1 LGLTPDSLGT
11 GSAGNATSRAPEPV
25 AAKQPASAGEIWA
38 QRLFM
43 AAFLFLCT
51 LLGVTLVVI
60 PWTERWISNSV
71 LVGWPRLQ
79 AFFGHSFVRG
89 VCSGLGLLDLWIG
102 FSETL
107 RYEEGA

>member
-1 LGLTPDSLGT
+1 MTPDSPST
-11 GSAGNATSRAPEPV
+11 NSGSTASPAPSASPRSAT
-25 AAKQPASAGEIWA
+25 AGEIWA

-60 PWTERWISNSV
+60 PWTERWITNSI

-79 AFFGHSFVRG
+79 TFFSLGFVRG

>member
-1 LGLTPDSLGT
+1 LTPDSLGT
-11 GSAGNATSRAPEPV
+11 NSGSASAPATTAPPRS
-25 AAKQPASAGEIWA
+25 ATAGEIWA

-51 LLGVTLVVI
+51 LLGFTLVVL
-60 PWTERWISNSV
+60 PWTERWITDTI
-71 LVGWPRLQ
+71 LVGWPRVQ
-79 AFFGHSFVRG
+79 AFFSLGFVRG

-102 FSETL
+102 IWETL

>member
-1 LGLTPDSLGT
+1 
-11 GSAGNATSRAPEPV
+11 
-25 AAKQPASAGEIWA
+25 
-38 QRLFM
+38 M

-60 PWTERWISNSV
+60 PWTDRWISSSI

-79 AFFGHSFVRG
+79 AFFAHGFVRG